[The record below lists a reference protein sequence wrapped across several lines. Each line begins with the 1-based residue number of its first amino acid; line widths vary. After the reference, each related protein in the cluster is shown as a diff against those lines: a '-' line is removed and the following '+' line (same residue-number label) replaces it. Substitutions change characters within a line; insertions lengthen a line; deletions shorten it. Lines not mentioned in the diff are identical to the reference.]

1 MNTFLNLIFI
11 FYFIIS
17 IPFFFLIIFL
27 FFFNIVWFAFLNC
40 VFFYFSFSI
49 SLLLIYFIFPGKA
62 IILAKIPNI
71 ILITLNCD
79 NKEIFF
85 IWNVGF
91 IGLIFISFFQFF
103 FYKIIERD
111 FEKEDNNNFLDF
123 YFFFIIFDFALKC
136 CVFQFDFF
144 ISSS

>member
-1 MNTFLNLIFI
+1 MNTFLSLIFI

-27 FFFNIVWFAFLNC
+27 FFFNLVWFAFLNC

-91 IGLIFISFFQFF
+91 IGLIFISFFQFV

-111 FEKEDNNNFLDF
+111 FEKEYNNFLEF

-136 CVFQFDFF
+136 CVFQFDIF
-144 ISSS
+144 IPS